1 MTQPSKQNIAQ
12 AQYVLSA
19 CKVLA
24 KRNKIA
30 QRAITRIHRA
40 RTRHLVNRDHATSS
54 ECKWT

>member
-40 RTRHLVNRDHATSS
+40 RTRHL
-54 ECKWT
+54 